1 MEETETQ
8 ILDGIKFN
16 GMKDLIPCENLYEII
31 RVMKSI
37 NKNNEGISFSK
48 LTLEMKKLKDDYANK
63 KISDQKAISLIN
75 RRLSKAII
83 WLENDARILGITN
96 SKNKMTKQE
105 SSTTKDRYV
114 SEESKFDKLDI
125 KNIDFQ
131 FKSK

>member
-1 MEETETQ
+1 MEETQ

-63 KISDQKAISLIN
+63 KISDQKAISLII

>member
-1 MEETETQ
+1 
-8 ILDGIKFN
+8 
-16 GMKDLIPCENLYEII
+16 
-31 RVMKSI
+31 MKSI

-63 KISDQKAISLIN
+63 KISDQKAISLII